1 MPKTTNVQRKSDEII
16 QAEIICNF
24 MGAAIYEI
32 FKNNFS
38 ALAITEL
45 AVLHAAVFF
54 QNGGG
59 VVKIVGGGGVIGV
72 RSRDFA
78 D

>member
-1 MPKTTNVQRKSDEII
+1 MPTFQKLIRVGI
-16 QAEIICNF
+16 QFTVGIQ
-24 MGAAIYEI
+24 
-32 FKNNFS
+32 S
-38 ALAITEL
+38 